1 MDKHSALLIVD
12 VQNDFCPGG
21 ALAVAQG
28 EQIIPAV
35 NRAISSFSSRGLPI
49 IASRDWHPER
59 TSHFRDYGGIWPP
72 HCIQATAG
80 AAFHPALRLPP
91 NTLILSKGTEADH
104 DDYSAFHARDDQG
117 RMLAEILADLGVN
130 ALYVCGLATDYCVK
144 ETVREA
150 QRYRVAVT
158 VLTDAIKGVDLK
170 PGDSEKAVREMMAAG
185 AKLATA
191 ADLPE

>member
-28 EQIIPAV
+28 DQIIPAV
-35 NRAISSFSSRGLPI
+35 NRAITSFSSQGLPI
-49 IASRDWHPER
+49 IASRDWHPEK

-80 AAFHPALRLPP
+80 AAFHPALKLPP
-91 NTLILSKGTEADH
+91 NALILSKGTEADH

-170 PGDSEKAVREMMAAG
+170 PGDSEKAVHEMMASG